1 MKICIFGAGAIGG
14 YLAVRLANAGQD
26 VSVVARGPHLKA
38 MKEKGLRLLIEDREE
53 VAHVTA
59 TDTPAD
65 LGPQD
70 YLFITLKAHS
80 VPPIAASLAP
90 LIGPD
95 TCIVTGMNGVP
106 YWYFHGLDGAS
117 TPWTRAAR

>member
-38 MKEKGLRLLIEDREE
+38 MKEKGLRLLIDGQEE

-59 TDTPAD
+59 TDNPPISARRITSSSRSRRIRCRPSPPRSPPSSGPTPASS
-65 LGPQD
+65 P
-70 YLFITLKAHS
+70 A
-80 VPPIAASLAP
+80 
-90 LIGPD
+90 
-95 TCIVTGMNGVP
+95 
-106 YWYFHGLDGAS
+106 
-117 TPWTRAAR
+117 